1 MKFDYVIGNPP
12 YQETQ
17 EGTSDNPIYNCFMD
31 AAYEIAEKVELIT
44 PARFLF
50 DAGKTPK
57 VWNEKML
64 EDEHLK
70 VEYYEQDSSKVFS
83 NTDIKGGVAVT
94 YRDKSKIFGAIDT
107 FTQYPVLNNILVKVR
122 EKMERAISDPPLLMR
137 LTSYEVGG
145 CFLLCKRCS
154 FVAVPFFLSAIPL
167 TLSC

>member
-70 VEYYEQDSSKVFS
+70 VEYYEQDSSKVFF
-83 NTDIKGGVAVT
+83 KHR
-94 YRDKSKIFGAIDT
+94 Y
-107 FTQYPVLNNILVKVR
+107 
-122 EKMERAISDPPLLMR
+122 
-137 LTSYEVGG
+137 
-145 CFLLCKRCS
+145 
-154 FVAVPFFLSAIPL
+154 
-167 TLSC
+167 